1 MTTPTPAGPQSNKIT
16 LLGIAALG
24 ASSLAVAFVA
34 GAVYSAATALFVPS
48 ARALVTAQ
56 DEKANEAAAS
66 FAKSIDDNA
75 AQFNGRSVFF
85 VPSAPPPPP
94 PPPPPPRDEPEPET
108 PPPPSKPSS
117 YGGPALLAMLSD
129 TIWFANGKKLKIGE
143 SDADSGT
150 KLISVEA
157 PWSAEI
163 EYKGVAFKVPLFAR
177 DDVVLKKEEPKPA
190 PTSPSTE
197 DKPKDAS
204 ASDAASSDKPA
215 DKPEDKPEDKPQDKP
230 EGDKP
235 ATPPSEPSPAPPP
248 ATEPKEPTP
257 PPAEPAPAP
266 APTPEPK

>member
-1 MTTPTPAGPQSNKIT
+1 MTTPLPAGPQPNKIT
-16 LLGIAALG
+16 LLGIAAL
-24 ASSLAVAFVA
+24 AACALAVALA
-34 GAVYSAATALFVPS
+34 ASAVYSAASALFVPS
-48 ARALVTAQ
+48 ARALVSAQ

-85 VPSAPPPPP
+85 IPSAPPPPP
-94 PPPPPPRDEPEPET
+94 PPPPPPRDDPEPEPA
-108 PPPPSKPSS
+108 PAPSKPSS

-150 KLISVEA
+150 KLLSVEA

-177 DDVVLKKEEPKPA
+177 DDVVIKKEEPKPA
-190 PTSPSTE
+190 PADAPADDTTQDAKPENAPSSDNPQDNPQN
-197 DKPKDAS
+197 DKPV
-204 ASDAASSDKPA
+204 
-215 DKPEDKPEDKPQDKP
+215 
-230 EGDKP
+230 
-235 ATPPSEPSPAPPP
+235 TPPAEPSPSAPPPAAPP

-257 PPAEPAPAP
+257 PPPPTPAPS
-266 APTPEPK
+266 PEPK